1 VASSVHQRVALT
13 VLGIVVLSTVTP
25 IATGQAPKQ
34 FTRSLPSIPALGAS
48 LVEKRNQTPSVLV
61 AGVGERTPAA
71 AAGLS
76 PGDLVLRMGSHAIT
90 TMVDV
95 IAALDQVPP
104 GASIDVVIRRN
115 GQEKALRLTPDTTYA
130 AVLLNVGH

>member
-1 VASSVHQRVALT
+1 ASSSEVFVASSVHQRVALT

-25 IATGQAPKQ
+25 MATGQAPKQ

-71 AAGLS
+71 A
-76 PGDLVLRMGSHAIT
+76 LVFRRATSCYAWGRMPS
-90 TMVDV
+90 
-95 IAALDQVPP
+95 QRW
-104 GASIDVVIRRN
+104 S
-115 GQEKALRLTPDTTYA
+115 
-130 AVLLNVGH
+130 